1 MNCIYYYSKV
11 ESVYDNQ
18 AIRKVVRPSLPFRLK
33 RGSAENVL
41 NKCMKYVSKKYECS
55 TKNYDFA
62 NTRSMYNKDVFSEKN
77 GGLF

>member
-41 NKCMKYVSKKYECS
+41 NKCM
-55 TKNYDFA
+55 
-62 NTRSMYNKDVFSEKN
+62 
-77 GGLF
+77 